1 MRTENERPYVLLF
14 RDLCCRQ
21 SDRTQFIHTCV
32 IKIDVFTSVVR
43 LKSRLETPPPV
54 EFNLAIECS
63 IPLGG
68 IELMTFGHEVQDF
81 TARPFWLKMIYEHIF
96 LRF

>member
-1 MRTENERPYVLLF
+1 MLSTVKLNSIYTHLRHKNRRF
-14 RDLCCRQ
+14 HKCGAA
-21 SDRTQFIHTCV
+21 
-32 IKIDVFTSVVR
+32 KIQIID
-43 LKSRLETPPPV
+43 PPPA

-81 TARPFWLKMIYEHIF
+81 SARPSWLKMIYEHIF
-96 LRF
+96 VKVLSR